1 MSKKSDAVKKWR
13 KATKARIV
21 AAMGGKCQ
29 CCGYDRCNESMDLHH
44 VDPTQKEMSFGS
56 IRANPRK
63 WEIIVAELKKCILV
77 CRNCHGEIRQGIRSI
92 PLDYQRFDESYTEY
106 RIVAEQLTDSCPICN
121 ESKPTDHQFCSLSCA
136 GIARRR
142 VDWDVIPLL
151 EMLKTRTAR
160 SVAEELGVS
169 DAAVHK
175 RRKKLAAREGVEPPC
190 TL

>member
-1 MSKKSDAVKKWR
+1 MSKKSEAVKKWR

-44 VDPTQKEMSFGS
+44 VDPEEKEMSMGS
-56 IRANPRK
+56 IRANPK
-63 WEIIVAELKKCILV
+63 AWSTIVAELRKCILV
-77 CRNCHGEIRQGIRSI
+77 CRNCHGEIHYGLREI
-92 PLDYQRFDESYTEY
+92 PVVYQRFDESYAEY
-106 RIVAEQLTDSCPICN
+106 RMVAEQLMDACPICAHL
-121 ESKPTDHQFCSLSCA
+121 KPTDHHFCSLACA

-142 VDWDVIPLL
+142 VNWDDIPLL